1 VLVPNIDGGN
11 MAAILAVFRGQA
23 TLGAIPEQ
31 VFDTTA
37 PTTGLPTDTVAPP
50 TTVTPGEVPPT
61 ATTLPQVIADE
72 NNFGVVPDKNVSC

>member
-1 VLVPNIDGGN
+1 
-11 MAAILAVFRGQA
+11 MFRGQA

-37 PTTGLPTDTVAPP
+37 PTTGAPTDTLAP
-50 TTVTPGEVPPT
+50 TTTLAPGEGAPGEAAP

-72 NNFGVVPDKNVSC
+72 NNFGVVPDKNISC